1 MFYIIITM
9 EKEVNEQQTET
20 TQETVNEQTNNQES
34 AQETQEDLNSAYEL
48 LDSKFNELNDKY
60 VRLYSEFENFRRR
73 TAKEKIDLINNAS
86 ERIIKDLLP
95 VLDDFERGIESNKK
109 VTDVDALKKG
119 FELVHN
125 KFLNLLLA
133 NGLKPM
139 NSVGKEFNI
148 DEHEAITKTPVSNKK
163 DKDKV
168 VDELEKGYLL
178 NDKVIRFAKVVIG
191 E

>member
-1 MFYIIITM
+1 M
-9 EKEVNEQQTET
+9 EKEVKDQQTET
-20 TQETVNEQTNNQES
+20 TQNSEKETTNQQNNEQFSDN
-34 AQETQEDLNSAYEL
+34 ETENLQKAYDV
-48 LDSKFNELNDKY
+48 LDAKFNELNDKY

-73 TAKEKIDLINNAS
+73 TAKEKIELIGSAS
-86 ERIIKDLLP
+86 EKIIKDLLP
-95 VLDDFERGIESNKK
+95 VLDDFDRAIESNKK
-109 VTDVDALKKG
+109 VNDIDVLKKG

-133 NGLKPM
+133 NGLKPI
-139 NSVGKEFNI
+139 SAIGKEFNL